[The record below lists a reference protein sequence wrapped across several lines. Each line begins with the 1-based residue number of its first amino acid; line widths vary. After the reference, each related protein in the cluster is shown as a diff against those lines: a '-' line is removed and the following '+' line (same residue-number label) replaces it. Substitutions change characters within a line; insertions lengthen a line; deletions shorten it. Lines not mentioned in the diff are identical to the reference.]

1 MQKFTLEICCALMK
15 LIEEVIEKILSNI
28 STETARSGGKGG
40 QNVNKVETKVT
51 LVCDLSLLDL
61 SDDVLEKFKEAS
73 HRYINYPI
81 LRVSAEETRSQLKN
95 KEKARKKLE
104 AFITEL
110 FTPQPERKPT
120 KVPKAVKR
128 KRLEEKKENA
138 QKKETRKKI
147 DPKNY

>member
-1 MQKFTLEICCALMK
+1 MKEINEI
-15 LIEEVIEKILSNI
+15 IETILLNI

-61 SDDVLEKFKEAS
+61 TDDIHNKFKKAS

-81 LRVSAEETRSQLKN
+81 LRVSSEETRSQLKN

-104 AFITEL
+104 AFIKEL
-110 FTPQPERKPT
+110 LTPQIERKPT
-120 KVPKAVKR
+120 KVPKSVKR
-128 KRLEEKKENA
+128 KRLEAKKENA
-138 QKKETRKKI
+138 QKKQTRKKI
-147 DPKNY
+147 DPKKF